1 MPTVTWALRLMGA
14 VVMIPFAIDQLTH
27 PKEWMEYVP
36 ARLQPMLP
44 GGPDGFMRIHALGN
58 LVIGVWLLSGIFSK
72 AAAGLSVLWMAT
84 IVGGSLLAG
93 KWQVAVRDLAVTI
106 GLLALFFAV

>member
-1 MPTVTWALRLMGA
+1 MPTVTWALRLMGS

-27 PKEWMEYVP
+27 PKEWLEYVP
-36 ARLQPMLP
+36 AWLHPMLP

-58 LVIGVWLLSGIFSK
+58 LVIGVWLLIGIFPK
-72 AAAGLSVLWMAT
+72 VAAGLSVLWMAT
-84 IVGGSLLAG
+84 IVGGALLAG